1 MGEVVY
7 HPGKVISVSQGEV
20 LVKIERGGA
29 CSGCSN
35 KTACQFGDSKEH
47 IITIKTPYASSYTEE
62 EDVSVSIRGSL
73 GLKAVLY
80 AYMLPLILLLAAFM
94 VFRLFFASELLQ
106 ISLAVIPVVIYY
118 LCLYRLRNK
127 LDKTFNFQISK
138 LQGTV

>member
-7 HPGKVISVSQGEV
+7 HPGKVISVSEGEV

-35 KTACQFGDSKEH
+35 KTACQFGDSSEH
-47 IITIKTPYASSYTEE
+47 IIPIKTPYASSYTEG
-62 EDVSVSIRGSL
+62 EDVSVSIKGSL

-94 VFRLFFASELLQ
+94 VLRLFIASELLQ
-106 ISLAVIPVVIYY
+106 ISLAVIPVVMYY
-118 LCLYRLRNK
+118 IGLYKLRNK

-138 LQGTV
+138 LRETA